1 MQSLGHLCQAVREV
15 GDEVLN
21 GCNSERVSGPGSTSV
36 TNLIFGN
43 ISRSRA
49 MAPCS
54 RLLMYYSL
62 AADPCGP
69 AKHCPVFHCPPS
81 GLATPAHDRDD
92 HVDGHPD
99 HDHNIIIDKD
109 KDKDKIKDKDKD
121 KDILKIPPKSNPR
134 DL

>member
-1 MQSLGHLCQAVREV
+1 MSKYGPWLPDHLTQAVTS
-15 GDEVLN
+15 
-21 GCNSERVSGPGSTSV
+21 CRVPKRAPSSTSIV
-36 TNLIFGN
+36 PWEEPHSGRTAKYVC
-43 ISRSRA
+43 RA
-49 MAPCS
+49 SDTCS

-99 HDHNIIIDKD
+99 HDHDHPGGLHPVQ
-109 KDKDKIKDKDKD
+109 
-121 KDILKIPPKSNPR
+121 LKQKTTRCRKNWAQT
-134 DL
+134 LV

>member
-36 TNLIFGN
+36 KNLIFGN

-99 HDHNIIIDKD
+99 HDHGHPGGLHPVQ
-109 KDKDKIKDKDKD
+109 
-121 KDILKIPPKSNPR
+121 LKQKTTRCRKNWAQT
-134 DL
+134 LV